1 MRREPSAWE
10 AQCVSE
16 TRQRCY
22 RTAASI
28 GGLARIGLTAEDAQ
42 QLLALAVVAACR
54 AWAEDHQD
62 KPTPAYLNWAIRCRK
77 LKLWTAIRK
86 ATERGCD
93 LEPDPKVPDQAY
105 NPADLVEKSERREI
119 AVAWEAVIQH
129 RLSPTDFALLRLRAE
144 GYTNSEI
151 ESLSGL
157 LHGDNAGVRR
167 RYYEVKKKAAD
178 FLRSC
183 GIDTS
188 EAAIDA
194 PMEKRHAAWKKAI
207 KKAAR
212 K

>member
-1 MRREPSAWE
+1 MRAEPSAWE

-28 GGLARIGLTAEDAQ
+28 GGLARIGLTVEDAQ
-42 QLLALAVVAACR
+42 QLLSLAVVAACR
-54 AWAEDHQD
+54 SWAVDHID

-77 LKLWTAIRK
+77 LKLWTAISK

-93 LEPDPKVPDQAY
+93 LDDNPEVPDTAFV
-105 NPADLVEKSERREI
+105 PDDLVEKSERQDI
-119 AVAWEAVIQH
+119 AVDWEAVLKH

-144 GYTNSEI
+144 GFTNAEI

-157 LHGDNAGVRR
+157 YGGDNRGVRR
-167 RYYEVKKKAAD
+167 RYYEVKKKASD
-178 FLRSC
+178 FLKSC

-188 EAAIDA
+188 EAALDA
-194 PMEKRHAAWKKAI
+194 APEQRHAAWKKAI
-207 KKAAR
+207 KSKAR